1 MEQPSDPEK
10 FSPEDIKPTF
20 VRPPGL
26 EFAMGVALFAMVL
39 MVFFLIQSGV
49 FIHGVLDRSPELKA
63 EGFSFGLLQDP
74 RMEQRMNDLV
84 YNGDLVAQEALWGG
98 AVCTLLILLC
108 VYYWKRQHTTLFLG
122 LKAPHW
128 EHLLIWSGAFIV
140 LGLVIELLAF
150 LSPSFTTD
158 FMERVIGSTTQ
169 LIWLY
174 IGVGIMAP
182 VFEEFLLRG
191 LLFGSIRHMA
201 DEHATVAMTAGVF
214 TLMHMQYDWTVM
226 LLILP
231 MGIVLGYSRSRSG
244 SIWVP
249 IFLHIANNMVSVIAP

>member
-1 MEQPSDPEK
+1 M
-10 FSPEDIKPTF
+10 
-20 VRPPGL
+20 R
-26 EFAMGVALFAMVL
+26 
-39 MVFFLIQSGV
+39 
-49 FIHGVLDRSPELKA
+49 
-63 EGFSFGLLQDP
+63 
-74 RMEQRMNDLV
+74 
-84 YNGDLVAQEALWGG
+84 
-98 AVCTLLILLC
+98 
-108 VYYWKRQHTTLFLG
+108 
-122 LKAPHW
+122 
-128 EHLLIWSGAFIV
+128 SGAFIV

-158 FMERVIGSTTQ
+158 FMQRVIGSTTQ

-249 IFLHIANNMVSVIAP
+249 VFLHIANNMVSVIAP